1 MNINIA
7 FTNVYS
13 DIEKAIKDG
22 YRIIIN
28 EGASRSSKTHSL
40 MQMAFL
46 NLLEKP
52 SHTQTVM
59 RDTKTS
65 CRKIVEKEFIEFLKD
80 PMGRRKEF
88 EEGTIS
94 IEQYNEYLRKEGVYK
109 LLKHNK
115 SNHTF
120 TYEPKGSV
128 LLFDGADSVEDIIGM
143 GNDVIWINE
152 PYKFDPEVFNQLK
165 QRTRGVIIID
175 LNPKQKLQWLEEL
188 KDRNDTISLHSTFLK
203 NNFLS
208 TNVRN
213 EILAYQPLIA
223 KFIPKDNKSFY
234 EKYKIENHLDIEF
247 NEQFNRLKQI
257 KDRESAELF
266 IDKLELTDYQ
276 KSHVLRTWSNEI
288 QKTARPW
295 HWEVYGLGKS
305 AESPNRIFT
314 NWKPIYDDYYNSL
327 PYLELYATDFG
338 MYDPCTLVSLKYYDG
353 KLYVKLHVYK
363 PESEMLDNNGVKI
376 PLSTYFLNNST
387 LKQGTHTQ
395 LICES
400 QDYDKNS
407 SDGKVIQLIKA
418 GINAVKVNKPNI
430 MERIKLVQEIEVF
443 YVDNKEGNMNK
454 ELEVYSLQERITRG
468 KTIIEPDP
476 SCPEHSLDAVGYGA
490 WHMYEQGLMKHID
503 LGNIR

>member
-1 MNINIA
+1 MEINIA
-7 FTNVYS
+7 FTQVYE
-13 DIEKAIKDG
+13 DIEKAINEG

-88 EEGTIS
+88 EDNNIT
-94 IEQYNEYLRKEGVYK
+94 IEQYNKYLKKEGLYH

-115 SNHTF
+115 SSHKF
-120 TYEPKGSV
+120 TYEPTGSV

-152 PYKFDPEVFNQLK
+152 PYRFDPEVFNQLK

-175 LNPKQKLQWLEEL
+175 LNPKQTLYWLEEL
-188 KDRNDTISLHSTFLK
+188 EIRDDTEKLHSTFLK
-203 NNFLS
+203 NSFLT

-213 EILAYQPLIA
+213 EILAYQPLQA
-223 KFIPKDNKSFY
+223 KYIPKDKKGFYKKYNRNNYLDESFDKKFEELKKIKEIEESKSF
-234 EKYKIENHLDIEF
+234 IRDLDI
-247 NEQFNRLKQI
+247 
-257 KDRESAELF
+257 D
-266 IDKLELTDYQ
+266 DYQ
-276 KSHVLRTWSNEI
+276 YKHVLRCWSNEK
-288 QKTARPW
+288 QKTSKVW
-295 HWEVYGLGKS
+295 HWEVYGLGIK
-305 AESPNRIFT
+305 AEAQNRIFT
-314 NWKPIYDDYYNSL
+314 NWTVIDDDHYNSL
-327 PYLELYATDFG
+327 PYLEFYATDFG

-353 KLYVKLHVYK
+353 KLYIKLHIYK
-363 PESEMLDNNGVKI
+363 PESKMVDINGVKI

-387 LKQGTHTQ
+387 LKKGTHTQ

-407 SDGKVIQLIKA
+407 SDGKVLQLLKA
-418 GINAVKVNKPNI
+418 GINATKVNKPNI
-430 MERIKLVQEIEVF
+430 MERIKLIQEIEVY
-443 YVDNKEGNMNK
+443 YVDDKEGRMTK
-454 ELEVYSLQERITRG
+454 ELETYTLQERVSGG

-476 SCPEHSLDAVGYGA
+476 SGPEHSLDAVGYGA
-490 WHMYEQGLMKHID
+490 WHMYEQGYMKHID
-503 LGNIR
+503 LGTIK